1 MTQIKQ
7 EWNAIPKF
15 CQGYFEAMLA
25 SEDDLGNAGFYQ
37 LPREAFDKSISDC
50 LKFQKMVA
58 TPLMMALAG
67 SYDSAQAGMDFYLTR
82 NGHGAGFWDRGLG
95 VIGEELTT
103 ICKTHF
109 KPVEPYLGDD
119 GLIYL

>member
-37 LPREAFDKSISDC
+37 LPREAFDKGMSDC
-50 LKFQKMVA
+50 LKFQLTAV
-58 TPLMMALAG
+58 TALAMV
-67 SYDSAQAGMDFYLTR
+67 SDRYTSNQAGMDFYLTR
-82 NGHGAGFWDRGLG
+82 NGHGAGFWDRSLG
-95 VIGEELTT
+95 DIGEELTT